1 MKKKTEISNQYG
13 VTRVILD
20 LPEDYPEGTLIEV
33 LSKEAVNKPISRI
46 KVISKLYQ
54 IEVIAKR
61 HANMFDEDKPHIVAI
76 TKLVLQE
83 IEEKIEN
90 IKHLIHIR

>member
-54 IEVIAKR
+54 IDVIAKR